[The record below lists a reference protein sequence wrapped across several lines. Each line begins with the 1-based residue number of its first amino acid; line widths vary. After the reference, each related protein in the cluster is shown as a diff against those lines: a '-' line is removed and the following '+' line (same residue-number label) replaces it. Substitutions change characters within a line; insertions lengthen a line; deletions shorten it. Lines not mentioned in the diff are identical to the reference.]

1 MIARACISNSPEY
14 VFVGPS
20 SLVFVDRDLS
30 NLSRVIF
37 SDEKLLKSTPLV
49 VEMKLCLTQEIMN

>member
-1 MIARACISNSPEY
+1 MIAKACISTSPEY

-37 SDEKLLKSTPLV
+37 SDEKLLKSILLV
-49 VEMKLCLTQEIMN
+49 VEMKLCFAQEIIS

>member
-1 MIARACISNSPEY
+1 MIAKACISNSPEY

-37 SDEKLLKSTPLV
+37 SDEKLPKSTPFV
-49 VEMKLCLTQEIMN
+49 VEMKLYLAQEIMN